1 MEEVFLIQNDAFQ
14 LTQMEFFIRM
24 LVAIGIGFLIGLERE
39 HSSRP
44 ETIEIFAGVR
54 TFVFVVLFGFLLT
67 FLSQFFTHW
76 IVIAGLTLT
85 GLIVAVYYWVS
96 SQRGRIGG
104 TTEFATLIAFILGIT
119 TFLGFLEESLAI
131 TVIVLVILSLKLQ
144 LRDLIGQISQVEMY
158 ALIKFI
164 VLVLLIFP
172 FLPDRTIDP
181 FNIFNPR
188 ELGWIIILISGIG
201 FAGYVLMKF
210 IGGDKGIL
218 ITGILGGII
227 SSTVATW
234 VFSKK
239 SKETPELS
247 RKCAVAIFAASTIM
261 IIRVSAW
268 VFIFNRA
275 LLDKLAIPILLLF
288 IASIGVAVYY
298 HIRKDHNSKVDT
310 DFPLG
315 EPLNLKGAV
324 VFGLLY
330 TVILFVVSYAN
341 EQFGATGIYIT
352 SGIAGLTDINAI
364 TISMSK
370 LAGDTI
376 TALNAQNAI
385 LLATLSN
392 TVIKITIA
400 LSAGSKALKKY
411 ILIGYGLIFI
421 AGLIGFVILNS

>member
-1 MEEVFLIQNDAFQ
+1 MEEVFIIQNENFQ
-14 LTQMEFFIRM
+14 LTQLEFFIRM
-24 LVAIGIGFLIGLERE
+24 LVAVGIGFLIGLERE

-44 ETIEIFAGVR
+44 VTVEVFAGVR

-67 FLSQFFTHW
+67 FLGQFFTHW
-76 IVIAGLTLT
+76 IVIAGLVMT
-85 GLIVAVYYWVS
+85 GMIVAVYYWVS

-104 TTEFATLIAFILGIT
+104 TTEFATLIAFILGVT

-131 TVIVLVILSLKLQ
+131 TVVVLVILSLKLQ
-144 LRDLIGQISQVEMY
+144 LRDLIGQISQVEMF
-158 ALIKFI
+158 ALIKFV

-172 FLPDRTIDP
+172 FLPDRTVDP
-181 FNIFNPR
+181 FDIFNPR

-201 FAGYVLMKF
+201 FAGYLLMKF
-210 IGGDKGIL
+210 VGGEKGIL
-218 ITGILGGII
+218 MTGILGGIV
-227 SSTVATW
+227 SSTVTTW

-239 SKETPELS
+239 SKEIPELS

-261 IIRVSAW
+261 IIRVFAW
-268 VFIFNRA
+268 VFIFNKP
-275 LLDKLAIPILLLF
+275 LLDQLAIPIVLIF
-288 IASIGVAVYY
+288 ITGLGVAIYY
-298 HIRKDHNSKVDT
+298 HLSKDHDAKVDT

-315 EPLNLKGAV
+315 EPLNLKGAL

-341 EQFGATGIYIT
+341 EQFGATGIYVT

-364 TISMSK
+364 TISISK

-376 TALNAQNAI
+376 AVLNAQNAI

-392 TVIKITIA
+392 TVIKITIS
-400 LSAGSKALKKY
+400 LWAGSKGLRRY
-411 ILIGYGLIFI
+411 IFVGYGLIFLS
-421 AGLIGFVILNS
+421 GLIGFIILN